1 MLEIAPSI
9 LSANFAHLAQD
20 LARIERGGADWVHV
34 DVMDGHFV
42 DNLTMGPPIIAAMRE
57 ATSVPLDCHLMIS
70 NAERFL
76 ADYRQAGADRITVHY
91 EACTHLHRTIGV
103 IRDCGAR
110 AGVAV
115 NPATP
120 VEVLR
125 DILPELD
132 LALVMSVNPGFS
144 GQAFIPVSV
153 ERVRRLATLARELGC
168 EPVIQVD
175 GGVGPANAADLVAAG
190 ARSLVAASAIFGTS
204 DPQAAIGTLREAASS
219 GLESTRA

>member
-42 DNLTMGPPIIAAMRE
+42 ANLTLGPPIIASMKQ

-70 NAERFL
+70 NAERWL

-103 IRDCGAR
+103 IRDSGAR
-110 AGVAV
+110 AFVCHERFAQGCIDA
-115 NPATP
+115 AT
-120 VEVLR
+120 
-125 DILPELD
+125 ELD
-132 LALVMSVNPGFS
+132 FPAQRRFAVGDVDGFRPFAEVKAGQSASMPDDRCAGGPMTYTSGTTGKDGLAHELGLRRHHTLTLE
-144 GQAFIPVSV
+144 QWRRA
-153 ERVRRLATLARELGC
+153 RVRFIDA
-168 EPVIQVD
+168 
-175 GGVGPANAADLVAAG
+175 
-190 ARSLVAASAIFGTS
+190 S
-204 DPQAAIGTLREAASS
+204 DPGD
-219 GLESTRA
+219 